1 MINWTRKELKDR
13 AKNGL
18 RIYYGPAFAV
28 SLLSMFLAGSSGAA
42 GSGGTVVT
50 FSQMQPELADMG
62 LNPVEI
68 ATFLMAF
75 FTTFLITF
83 AITTVIQTFIGNVI
97 SVGSCRF
104 YMESRVNQRS
114 AGVSRLFWG
123 FTCGHYM
130 TEVKMNVKIFL
141 WSLLLFVPGI
151 IKSYEYRMIPYILSE
166 NPGIDTK
173 DAFALSK
180 ELMDGNKW
188 AVFVLDLSFFGWAFL
203 AAVLGMLLQSMVFF
217 NILSMGLL
225 AMLPTCMLAPYISAT
240 NEELY
245 GRMRNL

>member
-123 FTCGHYM
+123 FTCGPLH
-130 TEVKMNVKIFL
+130 E
-141 WSLLLFVPGI
+141 
-151 IKSYEYRMIPYILSE
+151 
-166 NPGIDTK
+166 
-173 DAFALSK
+173 
-180 ELMDGNKW
+180 
-188 AVFVLDLSFFGWAFL
+188 
-203 AAVLGMLLQSMVFF
+203 
-217 NILSMGLL
+217 
-225 AMLPTCMLAPYISAT
+225 
-240 NEELY
+240 
-245 GRMRNL
+245 

>member
-68 ATFLMAF
+68 ATFL
-75 FTTFLITF
+75 ITF

-130 TEVKMNVKIFL
+130 NEVKILFLMNVKIFL

-203 AAVLGMLLQSMVFF
+203 AAALGMLLQRMVFF
-217 NILSMGLL
+217 NILSMGLF

-240 NEELY
+240 NAELY